1 MNNGI
6 VEEDIE
12 MIAEALL
19 VDDCGDLLRSD
30 SLDWENVRRL
40 PQYQQ
45 ILNNQAIVEKV
56 KEFMKKYDELIQV
69 TDYAPKMVD
78 THSAWIGTHEVLTKI
93 LETTL
98 HSKSFGG
105 KNHD

>member
-6 VEEDIE
+6 AEDIE

-30 SLDWENVRRL
+30 SLDWENVKRL

-45 ILNNQAIVEKV
+45 ILNNQAIVEKLKIELKSKHDTWYNNGCYNLL
-56 KEFMKKYDELIQV
+56 KEILN
-69 TDYAPKMVD
+69 T
-78 THSAWIGTHEVLTKI
+78 TH
-93 LETTL
+93 
-98 HSKSFGG
+98 HSGG
-105 KNHD
+105 KP